1 MENADKLLN
10 KLTWVIKKYYDHSQK
25 VPVLKYKSPQTISKE
40 IDIKIKKDWVQIDE
54 LFSQLEKIALNSPK
68 TSSKWFFNLLFWGK
82 IMPAVM
88 AEMLT
93 AVLNNTMHTYKS
105 AWIHIL
111 LEKEVISYLSKKI
124 WYTDW
129 DWIFVPWASIANL
142 VAMII
147 ARNTKNKQIRN
158 KWISNQ
164 KMIAYSSDQ
173 WHYSIIKAA
182 NITWIWRENVR
193 IIKSDDKWKMD
204 LKDLEKNIKSDISKW
219 YTPFFINI
227 TLWTTVLWA
236 FDPIIETSKIAKKYK
251 IWLHADW
258 ALWGSVSL
266 SKKHKHL
273 LQWSEFTDS
282 FAWNPHKMMNVPILA
297 SLIFVQD
304 KEILQKNF
312 DETADYLFQ
321 MDSQSYNPAT
331 KSIQCGRRND
341 ALKVWTSLK
350 YLWDKWYEERID
362 KQFDNVKTTIDIIQK
377 DKDLK
382 LVIQPE
388 CINVCFQVKS
398 KSSHKICEELD
409 KKWLIKVSYGSWKWQ
424 EFIRMVCVDADMN
437 TKDIQNFFKLVKS
450 V

>member
-1 MENADKLLN
+1 MENAEKLLN
-10 KLTWVIKKYYDHSQK
+10 RLTWIIKKYYDHSQK
-25 VPVLKYKSPQTISKE
+25 VPVLKYKSPQTISKA
-40 IDIKIKKDWVQIDE
+40 IDIKIKKDWTSIDK
-54 LFSQLEKIALNSPK
+54 LFLELEKITLNSPK
-68 TSSKWFFNLLFWGK
+68 TSSKWFFNLLFGGK
-82 IMPAVM
+82 LMPAVV

-111 LEKEVISYLSKKI
+111 LEKEIVSYLSSKI
-124 WYTDW
+124 WYKEW

-147 ARNTKNKQIRN
+147 ARNNKNKNIKN
-158 KWISNQ
+158 KWLSNQ
-164 KMIAYSSDQ
+164 RLIAYSSDQ

-182 NITWIWRENVR
+182 NIIWIWRENVKV
-193 IIKSDDKWKMD
+193 IKSDNNGKMD

-251 IWLHADW
+251 IRLHADW

-266 SKKHKHL
+266 SKEHKHL
-273 LQWSEFTDS
+273 LKGSELTDS

-297 SLIFVQD
+297 SLIFVKD
-304 KEILQKNF
+304 KTILQKNF

-341 ALKVWTSLK
+341 ALKVWTALK
-350 YLWDKWYEERID
+350 YLWDKWYEDRIN
-362 KQFDNVKTTIDIIQK
+362 KQFENVKTAVNIIQK
-377 DKDLK
+377 DKDLR
-382 LVIQPE
+382 LIIQPE
-388 CINVCFQVKS
+388 CINVCFQVIWKDS
-398 KSSHKICEELD
+398 REICWKLD
-409 KKWLIKVSYGSWKWQ
+409 RQWLIKVSYWNRKKQ
-424 EFIRMVCVDADMN
+424 EFIRMVCVDADMD
-437 TKDIQNFFKLVKS
+437 TKDIQNFFRLVKK